1 MPNIS
6 ASVYRALLLHVVGTL
21 YLIQE
26 RFGCRYLVRTH
37 HKQQVLLC
45 KHTEACK
52 NIEQGV
58 AREECGSKVNQVVE
72 YLIAGICPIT
82 GKLKRVA
89 CLWLIPVAAFFDLID
104 MAVTRSVAVILGL
117 CAVAH
122 HKDLHILKQSV
133 ACPEALSTVAVY
145 LVESLLDAHTS
156 PLQLNVYQW
165 QTIHKNADIVSV
177 GALAVP
183 HLILVDHLCAVGM
196 NIILLNQIDVFL
208 LTVVTLQGLY
218 EVGLYSPRLV
228 YNSFPFGCY
237 LCFEE
242 TAPFIIGEVVI
253 VQFLQFYAQICN
265 EVFLIVYLCI
275 FITLPLEL
283 FNERTLQVGFG
294 LIAFFLNRYGT
305 LIMSHHGTG
314 IVF

>member
-1 MPNIS
+1 M
-6 ASVYRALLLHVVGTL
+6 
-21 YLIQE
+21 
-26 RFGCRYLVRTH
+26 
-37 HKQQVLLC
+37 
-45 KHTEACK
+45 
-52 NIEQGV
+52 
-58 AREECGSKVNQVVE
+58 
-72 YLIAGICPIT
+72 
-82 GKLKRVA
+82 
-89 CLWLIPVAAFFDLID
+89 
-104 MAVTRSVAVILGL
+104 
-117 CAVAH
+117 
-122 HKDLHILKQSV
+122 
-133 ACPEALSTVAVY
+133 
-145 LVESLLDAHTS
+145 
-156 PLQLNVYQW
+156 YQW

-196 NIILLNQIDVFL
+196 NIVFLNEIDVFL
-208 LTVVTLQGLY
+208 LTVVTFQGLY

-253 VQFLQFYAQICN
+253 VQFLQLHTQIGN
-265 EVFLIVYLCI
+265 EVILIVYLCI

-305 LIMSHHGTG
+305 LIMSHYGTG
-314 IVF
+314 VVF